1 MTRVLTE
8 IVPSSDGQHSYQPW
22 QTARYAAE
30 GSDTGYLSD
39 LDIFWDWADQHNNL
53 GLALRYVLIAAS
65 LRSRSGNLTPELLVQ
80 LVQVGT
86 LAGAWSAAAALET
99 VAHMPE
105 PERQTEC
112 LAALLKAGIELPWP
126 RAIEAARAIT
136 AAGDRAR
143 ALAALAPQ
151 LASAHGNNPALF
163 ATTLRDLARRGRP
176 ALLGD
181 LAALAPWIVALAGQ
195 LRQPELPATLAQ
207 HIVETARCWP

>member
-1 MTRVLTE
+1 
-8 IVPSSDGQHSYQPW
+8 
-22 QTARYAAE
+22 
-30 GSDTGYLSD
+30 
-39 LDIFWDWADQHNNL
+39 
-53 GLALRYVLIAAS
+53 
-65 LRSRSGNLTPELLVQ
+65 
-80 LVQVGT
+80 
-86 LAGAWSAAAALET
+86 
-99 VAHMPE
+99 MPE
-105 PERQTEC
+105 SERQTEC
-112 LAALLKAGIELPWP
+112 LAALVKAGIELPWP
-126 RAIEAARAIT
+126 RAIEVARAIT
-136 AAGDRAR
+136 AEGDRAAALAALAPHLPPDRAAALTAALAAATAITFDPVRAR